1 MNPYLAI
8 PLGWILGLLVVVVVA
23 SIRIQMNDKYEE
35 NFVQAF
41 KKYLKKGTGRL
52 VLSIL
57 MMLIAMFI
65 LPDVI
70 ANVSGENE
78 NATKYK
84 KLINNVLGWIRTY
97 AVIGGLIA
105 ETAGFWLVNR
115 KNKIFKE
122 VDEPKTD

>member
-8 PLGWILGLLVVVVVA
+8 PLGWILGLLVVVAVA
-23 SIRIQMNDKYEE
+23 SIRIQMNNKYEE
-35 NFVQAF
+35 NFIQAF

-57 MMLIAMFI
+57 IMLIAMFI
-65 LPDVI
+65 LPDII

-84 KLINNVLGWIRTY
+84 SLIHNILGWMRTY

-105 ETAGFWLVNR
+105 ETVGFWLVNR
-115 KNKIFKE
+115 RDKVFKE
-122 VDEPKTD
+122 VDEKTD

>member
-8 PLGWILGLLVVVVVA
+8 PLGWILGLLVVVAVA
-23 SIRIQMNDKYEE
+23 SIRIQMNNKYEE
-35 NFVQAF
+35 NFIQAF

-57 MMLIAMFI
+57 IMLIAMFI
-65 LPDVI
+65 LPDII

-84 KLINNVLGWIRTY
+84 SLIQYIR
-97 AVIGGLIA
+97 LA
-105 ETAGFWLVNR
+105 ENLCCYWRINSRNSRFLAC
-115 KNKIFKE
+115 K
-122 VDEPKTD
+122 

>member
-35 NFVQAF
+35 KFVQAF

-57 MMLIAMFI
+57 MMLTAMFI

-84 KLINNVLGWIRTY
+84 KLINNVLGWMRTY